1 MKGRGPY
8 RVLET
13 VGTDSYKIQKIPVL
27 PGVRTKPG
35 KIKKEG
41 AFRLE
46 RIPDTVIIHRRMD
59 GTNLRWVQLNNELKP
74 HPLEDNLGFC
84 DFGKYAKAAA
94 DARHAFEKVAEND
107 EWEIYDS
114 DDEDGEDD
122 DDNDDDDDGK
132 DKMEIDG
139 DNESIDSL
147 FADDDDYV
155 RLHKKRRVDTLG
167 STTDRDVVEIVMPK
181 TRVNLKKELCDK
193 IKKSSDK
200 LFVVAYPREGFKL
213 KSWHIV
219 QIAEEDNDWNV
230 SEKSGYYHARFLI
243 GCLTD
248 SKKMHIA
255 QCRHWPE
262 IHEIKRDRETMGA
275 IVPSSPSRAADLLA
289 KRPDW
294 YMWYQDSIPLLEW
307 MVAGPF
313 DFQDSCRIPEKAWK
327 ELEEVAKEKEIY
339 IGNLRRQVPL
349 DKPDRRDT
357 NLAGGFAAAHTLVSY
372 RTPKGFTFS

>member
-1 MKGRGPY
+1 
-8 RVLET
+8 
-13 VGTDSYKIQKIPVL
+13 
-27 PGVRTKPG
+27 
-35 KIKKEG
+35 
-41 AFRLE
+41 
-46 RIPDTVIIHRRMD
+46 MD
-59 GTNLRWVQLNNELKP
+59 GTDLQWVQLNNELKH

-84 DFGKYAKAAA
+84 DFGKYAKASA
-94 DARHAFEKVAEND
+94 DARHAFEKVTEND

-114 DDEDGEDD
+114 
-122 DDNDDDDDGK
+122 NDKNDGK
-132 DKMEIDG
+132 DNKMEIDG
-139 DNESIDSL
+139 DDESIDSL
-147 FADDDDYV
+147 FADDEDYV
-155 RLHKKRRVDTLG
+155 HLHKKRRVNTLG
-167 STTDRDVVEIVMPK
+167 STSDGNVVEIVMPK

-193 IKKSSDK
+193 IKKSRDK
-200 LFVVAYPREGFKL
+200 LFIVAYPREGFKL
-213 KSWHIV
+213 KSWYVV

-243 GCLTD
+243 RCLTD
-248 SKKMHIA
+248 SKKMHAA
-255 QCRHWPE
+255 QCRYWPE

-357 NLAGGFAAAHTLVSY
+357 NLAGGFAVAHTLVLY
-372 RTPKGFTFS
+372 LTPKGFTFS